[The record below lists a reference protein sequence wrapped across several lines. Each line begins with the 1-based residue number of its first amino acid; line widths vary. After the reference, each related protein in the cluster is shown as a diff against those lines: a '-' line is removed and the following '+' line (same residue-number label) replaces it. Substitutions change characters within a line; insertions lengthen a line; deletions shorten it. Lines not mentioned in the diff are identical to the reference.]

1 MLSWSHL
8 RGAVKGVRIAARSS
22 NPEGL
27 ARGSYPISAP
37 ARWSLC
43 YSAGVWQSPWTV
55 SCEWSVSRAGEQWSA
70 LAAVPA
76 SNEKGLWQV
85 SFWELVDACYFVYV
99 PLSFSL
105 FPKQGCSAKPFM
117 ICEQGSRALWTLKL
131 IYFSQ
136 VGSWNTKFC
145 LLMKLDCPCCCH
157 SVWQEGYIYSFL
169 NFLSFPYRIIEA
181 GVRKAAYCLCL
192 SSWQTWWA
200 SSESLHEEPLGGGYH
215 KTGVSVYTQEKI

>member
-8 RGAVKGVRIAARSS
+8 RGAAKGVRIAARSS

-37 ARWSLC
+37 ARRSLC

-55 SCEWSVSRAGEQWSA
+55 SCEWSVSRDGEQWSA

-105 FPKQGCSAKPFM
+105 FPKQWCSAKPFM
-117 ICEQGSRALWTLKL
+117 ICEQGSRALWTLNLFFSGWKL
-131 IYFSQ
+131 EHKILFI
-136 VGSWNTKFC
+136 NEIELP
-145 LLMKLDCPCCCH
+145 LLLSLSLAGRVH
-157 SVWQEGYIYSFL
+157 LFL
-169 NFLSFPYRIIEA
+169 P
-181 GVRKAAYCLCL
+181 
-192 SSWQTWWA
+192 
-200 SSESLHEEPLGGGYH
+200 
-215 KTGVSVYTQEKI
+215 